1 MTQRALGARRSQG
14 LVLMAGGIVLMFV
27 FTILSL
33 REATST
39 LTQIK
44 SAAIIAGSIALAA
57 GAILY
62 VLARVRTR

>member
-1 MTQRALGARRSQG
+1 
-14 LVLMAGGIVLMFV
+14 MAGGIVLMFV

-39 LTQIK
+39 VTQIK